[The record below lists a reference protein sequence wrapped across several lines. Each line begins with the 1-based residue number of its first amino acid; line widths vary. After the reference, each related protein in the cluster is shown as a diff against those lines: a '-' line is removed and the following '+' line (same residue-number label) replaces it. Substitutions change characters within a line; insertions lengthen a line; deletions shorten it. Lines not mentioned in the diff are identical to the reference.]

1 MFACSVRAT
10 LRATAC
16 GSHNRNAFPPQAE
29 SRRRKATAAAQCAKP
44 PLRLPI
50 NVLKESVQKKAN
62 ATVNSEVNEFSQH
75 GSAPNRRLT
84 LSGSRAFFE
93 IVAAARRSNSAIV
106 ASRRR
111 LAALRAGIGS
121 DVLSNAILRVNQR
134 RRYNNQNASRASRKI
149 VVANLNRRRLIDPG
163 R

>member
-10 LRATAC
+10 SRATAC
-16 GSHNRNAFPPQAE
+16 GSYNRNAFPPQAE
-29 SRRRKATAAAQCAKP
+29 SRRRKATAAAQRAKP

-62 ATVNSEVNEFSQH
+62 ATINCDANEFSQH
-75 GSAPNRRLT
+75 GSASNRRLT
-84 LSGSRAFFE
+84 LSGRRAFFE
-93 IVAAARRSNSAIV
+93 IVAATRRSSSAAV

-121 DVLSNAILRVNQR
+121 DVLSNAILRVSQR
-134 RRYNNQNASRASRKI
+134 RRYNNQNASRANRKI
-149 VVANLNRRRLIDPG
+149 IVANLNRLRSVGPG